1 MSYSYRAK
9 NQFAEKQITPMKQL
23 TVFYGAATSYY
34 HFLPEMQKAVQSGK
48 IDFLAIVPV
57 NRAVRKLKRTLVEHS
72 LRQALPDPPVFTFD
86 GLLLELYRALPQARQ
101 ILSREM
107 LLVLVKEV
115 MNTGDEAFGYFGTEQ
130 EPNEGLVH
138 KVAEML
144 SELRSFG
151 YDSRA
156 FARVEVEERSAYPQ
170 KYRAFARLLQLMEE
184 RFGPTLIDEPFAR
197 AQAAQQL
204 TEELFRKKFPGI
216 RRIFVSG
223 YGLFSPP
230 MFEFIERVSQWVEVT
245 VKLDY
250 LPENERLF
258 GHTQRAFRRF
268 QDMGAHLKRLP
279 SASRLAQHLFL
290 RRGDHSAPVALQ
302 TRIYLAGLT
311 DREQEVAF
319 IAGQIREFFRQGIPL
334 HRIAVTFSHLEKY
347 VPIIRKVFEEYG
359 IPFNLSTG
367 FELAKAPLVSVFLG
381 LLQLIEQ
388 GFPTEKTLA
397 LLSSPFVKIPEGL
410 NLSLARRVCTMA
422 RTTALRRH
430 ALQRLKQFVR
440 NQPRN
445 DEDELSSIDPEQAE
459 ATITHLQE
467 ALQPL
472 YDFPRQGTAFELRKS
487 FLQLLNRYELVHWYR
502 RDFSY
507 LSEREKELSFRAYN
521 RFVKVFERTIWTL
534 QLLYGSRK
542 IERRML
548 ADAFRSALGKEL
560 YNPSEWPDYGVQI
573 MPRLEI
579 LAVDFDV
586 LFVGGLVDGDFPR
599 ASVKDIFF
607 GDSVRSAMG
616 LPASEELLDQDR
628 FLFYQLLDSGAK
640 DVFLTHPNFLG
651 EEGQVPS
658 AFLADV
664 QETFATIRLEPD
676 DELPLFTNRQTLW
689 KNLGLDI
696 GFLANQERLEKAR
709 HRLDVLLALEPQS
722 REEISDL
729 LYRIRFAS
737 LRRMGLQMTRYEG
750 NLAQNE
756 RLVQNLQQRYQ
767 HRVWSVT
774 QLETYGFCPMKY
786 FLRYVL
792 HVEEPPKVEE
802 EITPLERGLLLHR
815 ILFRFFSTL
824 REKGMVARPWEHK
837 ALLQAIARE
846 EFDAMPYEGLF
857 WELEKLRFLGNEQVR
872 GILDVFL
879 EQEEGRLN
887 NWGVTPAFFELAFG
901 RGRPEEKDPQST
913 DKPVTVRGKSAS
925 FRLQGSIDRVDRD
938 VHGHVAI
945 IDYKTGKAR
954 VSAEDVL
961 NGIHFQIPLYLKVLP
976 QLVEQS
982 VPVYGGLY
990 QLHSARSCK
999 LLPVLVDATL
1009 EVIPLQKRSRAF
1021 LPNDKITDEQGQ
1033 PLMFDELLD
1042 FAVETA
1048 LQKIELLGKGW
1059 FAHTAFPGHPGCGP
1073 SCPYHRICQ
1082 KVQGKLERMARE
1094 KTAKD
1099 QNEA

>member
-1 MSYSYRAK
+1 
-9 NQFAEKQITPMKQL
+9 MKQL
-23 TVFYGAATSYY
+23 TVFYGAASSYY
-34 HFLPEMQKAVQSGK
+34 HFLPEMQKAVQSGEA
-48 IDFLAIVPV
+48 DFLAIVPV

-86 GLLLELYRALPQARQ
+86 GLLLELYRSLPQARQ

-115 MNTGDEAFGYFGTEQ
+115 MDTGDEAFAYFGAEQ

-151 YDSRA
+151 YDSQA
-156 FARVEVEERSAYPQ
+156 FARVDVEERRAYPQ

-197 AQAAQQL
+197 AQAVQQL
-204 TEELFRKKFPGI
+204 TEDVFHKKFPGV
-216 RRIFVSG
+216 RRVFVSG

-230 MFEFIERVSQWVEVT
+230 MFEFIERVSQWVEVAI
-245 VKLDY
+245 KLDY

-258 GHTQRAFRRF
+258 RHTWRAFQRF
-268 QDMGAHLKRLP
+268 KDMGAHIKRLP
-279 SASRLAQHLFL
+279 LASELAQYLFL
-290 RRGDHSAPVALQ
+290 RKENRSGPIALK
-302 TRIYLAGLT
+302 TPIHIAGLT

-319 IAGQIREFFRQGIPL
+319 IAGQVRELSRQGIPL
-334 HRIAVTFSHLEKY
+334 HRMAVTFSHLEKY

-367 FELAKAPLVSVFLG
+367 FELAKAPLVSIFLG

-388 GFPTEKTLA
+388 GFPAEKTLA
-397 LLSSPFVKIPEGL
+397 LLSSPFVKIPEEL
-410 NLSLARRVCTMA
+410 NLSLARRLCTLA
-422 RTTALRRH
+422 RITALNKH
-430 ALQRLKQFVR
+430 ALERLKQFVR
-440 NQPRN
+440 NRPLSN
-445 DEDELSSIDPEQAE
+445 EDELFSIDPEQAAE
-459 ATITHLQE
+459 TIAHLQ
-467 ALQPL
+467 ATLQPL
-472 YDFPRQGTAFELRKS
+472 YDFPRQGTAFELRES
-487 FLQLLNRYELVHWYR
+487 FLELLNRYDLVHWYR
-502 RDFSY
+502 RDFSH

-534 QLLYGSRK
+534 QLLYGTQK

-548 ADAFRSALGKEL
+548 TDAFKSAMEKEL

-579 LAVDFDV
+579 LAVDFDI

-628 FLFYQLLDSGAK
+628 FLFYQLLDSRARTI
-640 DVFLTHPNFLG
+640 FLTYPEFLG
-651 EEGQVPS
+651 EEAQVPS

-664 QETFATIRLEPD
+664 QETFAVIHLEPNT
-676 DELPLFTNRQTLW
+676 ESSLFTNRQTLW
-689 KNLGLDI
+689 KNLGLNI
-696 GFLANQERLEKAR
+696 GLLTDPRRMEQAQKN
-709 HRLDVLLALEPQS
+709 LDALLALEPQKQ
-722 REEISDL
+722 EEIADL

-750 NLAQNE
+750 NLAENK
-756 RLVQNLQQRYQ
+756 RAVQSLQQRYQ

-786 FLRYVL
+786 FLRYAL

-824 REKGMVARPWEHK
+824 RKNGVVARPWEHK
-837 ALLQAIARE
+837 ELLRTIARE

-857 WELEKLRFLGNEQVR
+857 WELEKLRFLGNEQVV
-872 GILDVFL
+872 GILDAFL
-879 EQEEGRLN
+879 KQEEDRLSAWN
-887 NWGVTPAFFELAFG
+887 VTPAFFELAFG
-901 RGRPEEKDPQST
+901 KGRPEEKDPQSQ
-913 DKPVTVRGKSAS
+913 DRPVTVRGTTGS

-938 VHGHVAI
+938 DHGHVAI
-945 IDYKTGKAR
+945 IDYKTGRAR
-954 VSAEDVL
+954 ASAEDVL
-961 NGIHFQIPLYLKVLP
+961 NGIHFQIPLYLKILP
-976 QLVEQS
+976 QLVEHS
-982 VPVYGGLY
+982 VPIYGGLY
-990 QLHSARSCK
+990 QLNTARSCK
-999 LLPVLVDATL
+999 LVPVLVDATL
-1009 EVIPLQKRSRAF
+1009 EVIPPQKRSRAF

-1059 FAHTAFPGHPGCGP
+1059 FAHTAFPGHSSCGP

-1082 KVQGKLERMARE
+1082 KVQGKLERVARE
-1094 KTAKD
+1094 KTANG